1 MITRE
6 QKYCLFSNNKFN
18 SKYLYLQV
26 FTLIPCNLKFTQKN
40 VTKWVY
46 TEALCSCPYMCSCR
60 YLCSCLYVFSVY
72 ILNVIKVLWHFFYN
86 KMIHFLNE
94 NSEDSVPQVW
104 NELALEHYV
113 IFVRLGFSIIY
124 FKRYILSINFYSV
137 KNIRENHEFFFA
149 ANISRRKL
157 VFVVLVFIKIS
168 VDKAQLQK

>member
-72 ILNVIKVLWHFFYN
+72 ILNVIKVLWHFFII
-86 KMIHFLNE
+86 KWFISWMKTAKIPFHK
-94 NSEDSVPQVW
+94 SEMSWHW
-104 NELALEHYV
+104 NIV

-137 KNIRENHEFFFA
+137 KIFA
-149 ANISRRKL
+149 KTTNSSLPRIFLTTNLFLSYRCLSK
-157 VFVVLVFIKIS
+157 
-168 VDKAQLQK
+168 